1 MKRKA
6 SKVLRSMLCVDFRRM
21 FTQPLLYI
29 MIGAAFVIPILVLV
43 MTTMMDGTT
52 TVNPQ
57 TGVETTIEAFK
68 STWQAI
74 GTVSGTD
81 AGMAMDLTSMCNI
94 NLMYFIVSVLVC
106 LFVAEDF
113 RSGFAKNLFT
123 VRGKKGDYVASKTI
137 VCILGG
143 CLMLLAFFVGAL
155 IGGAVS
161 GLPFTMDGFHAATLV
176 LCLITKLLLMAVFVP
191 IYVVM
196 SVIAK
201 HRSWMSILL
210 CLMTGMFMFMMIPML
225 TPLNANLMHV
235 ILCGAGAVGFIIGL
249 GAVSNTIL
257 KKTSLV

>member
-6 SKVLRSMLCVDFRRM
+6 SKGLRTMLHVDFRRM

-68 STWQAI
+68 NTWQAI
-74 GTVSGTD
+74 GTVSGSGS
-81 AGMAMDLTSMCNI
+81 GMTMDLTGMCNI
-94 NLMYFIVSVLVC
+94 NLMYFIVAVLVC
-106 LFVAEDF
+106 LFIAEDF
-113 RSGFAKNLFT
+113 RSGFAKNLFA

-137 VCILGG
+137 VCIFCG
-143 CLMLLAFFVGAL
+143 CLMLLAFFVGTL

-161 GLPFTMDGFHAATLV
+161 GLPFTMDGFNAATLV
-176 LCLITKLLLMAVFVP
+176 LCMVTKLLLMAVFVP

-235 ILCGAGAVGFIIGL
+235 LLCGAGAVGFTIGL

>member
-6 SKVLRSMLCVDFRRM
+6 SKGLKSMLRVDFRRM

-29 MIGAAFVIPILVLV
+29 MLGTAFVIPILVLV

-68 STWQAI
+68 NTWQAI
-74 GTVSGTD
+74 GTVSGSGS
-81 AGMAMDLTSMCNI
+81 GMAMDLTGMCNI
-94 NLMYFIVSVLVC
+94 NLMYFIVSALVC

-113 RSGFAKNLFT
+113 RSGFSKNLFT

-137 VCILGG
+137 VCIFGG
-143 CLMLLAFFVGAL
+143 CLMLLSFFVGAL

-161 GLPFTMDGFHAATLV
+161 GLPFPMDGFNAATLV
-176 LCLITKLLLMAVFVP
+176 LCMVTKLLLMAVFVP

-235 ILCGAGAVGFIIGL
+235 ILCGAGAVGFTIGL

>member
-6 SKVLRSMLCVDFRRM
+6 SKGLRTMLHVDFRRM

-68 STWQAI
+68 NTWQAI
-74 GTVSGTD
+74 GTVSGSGS
-81 AGMAMDLTSMCNI
+81 GMTMDLTGMCNI
-94 NLMYFIVSVLVC
+94 NLMYFIVAVLVC
-106 LFVAEDF
+106 LFIAEDF
-113 RSGFAKNLFT
+113 RSGFAKNLFA

-137 VCILGG
+137 VCIFCG
-143 CLMLLAFFVGAL
+143 CLMLLAFFVGTL

-161 GLPFTMDGFHAATLV
+161 GLPFTMDGFNAATLV
-176 LCLITKLLLMAVFVP
+176 LCMVTKLLLMAVFVP

-201 HRSWMSILL
+201 YRSWMSILL

-235 ILCGAGAVGFIIGL
+235 LLCGAGAVGFTIGL

>member
-1 MKRKA
+1 MKHKA
-6 SKVLRSMLCVDFRRM
+6 SKGLRTMLHVDFRRM
-21 FTQPLLYI
+21 FTQPLIYI
-29 MIGAAFVIPILVLV
+29 MLLAAFVIPILVLV

-68 STWQAI
+68 NTWQAI
-74 GTVSGTD
+74 GTVSGSD

-113 RSGFAKNLFT
+113 RSGFSKNLFT
-123 VRGKKGDYVASKTI
+123 VRGKKRDYVISKTI
-137 VCILGG
+137 VCTFGG

-155 IGGAVS
+155 IGGAIA
-161 GLPFTMDGFHAATLV
+161 GLPFTMDGFNIATLV
-176 LCLITKLLLMAVFVP
+176 LCLVTKLLLMAVFVP

-196 SVIAK
+196 SMIAK

-235 ILCGAGAVGFIIGL
+235 ILCGAGAVGFSVGPS
-249 GAVSNTIL
+249 AVSNAIL

>member
-6 SKVLRSMLCVDFRRM
+6 TKGLGTMLRVDFRRM
-21 FTQPLLYI
+21 STQPLLYI
-29 MIGAAFVIPILVLV
+29 MVGAAFVIPILVLV

-68 STWQAI
+68 NTWQAI
-74 GTVSGTD
+74 GTVSGS
-81 AGMAMDLTSMCNI
+81 GMTMDLTGMCNI

-123 VRGKKGDYVASKTI
+123 VRGKKGDYVASKTV
-137 VCILGG
+137 VCIFGG
-143 CLMLLAFFVGAL
+143 WLMLLAFFVGTL
-155 IGGAVS
+155 FGGAIA
-161 GLPFTMDGFHAATLV
+161 GLPFTMEGFNAVTLV
-176 LCLITKLLLMAVFVP
+176 LCMVTKLLLMAVFVP

-225 TPLNANLMHV
+225 TPLNANIVHV
-235 ILCGAGAVGFIIGL
+235 LLCGAGAVGFTIGL